1 MAPLDIDT
9 VLGWRGRTVRD
20 VNGEKIGTL
29 GDVFLDQDS
38 DVPAWGGVRTG
49 LFGRNESF
57 VPLEELREDGE
68 DIVVP
73 YTAEQV
79 KDAPNVEP
87 DVALTA
93 AEEDRLFTHYGR
105 GGGEGRAPAPRAGRE
120 GEPSAPAGGGQG
132 AVAAGAGDQRAVAEG
147 G

>member
-57 VPLEELREDGE
+57 VPLEEMREDGD

-73 YTAEQV
+73 YSAEQV
-79 KDAPNVEP
+79 KEAPNVEP

-93 AEEDRLFTHYGR
+93 AEEDRLFAHYGR
-105 GGGEGRAPAPRAGRE
+105 GGGASQAAAEA
-120 GEPSAPAGGGQG
+120 GGQG
-132 AVAAGAGDQRAVAEG
+132 E
-147 G
+147 